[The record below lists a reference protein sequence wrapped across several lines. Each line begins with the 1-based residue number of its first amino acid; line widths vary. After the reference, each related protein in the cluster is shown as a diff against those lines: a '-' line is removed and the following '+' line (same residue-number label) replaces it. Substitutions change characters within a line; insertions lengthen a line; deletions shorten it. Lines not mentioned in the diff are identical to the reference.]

1 MPVSRAALLALL
13 AAFATACV
21 TMSGNRGTPVPG
33 DLAGFYSG
41 VLPCAD
47 CPGLRY
53 ELALRPDR
61 LFMLQV
67 TYLDRPDSEANP
79 RRLAGAWTLSA
90 DRAMLVLRSND
101 ETAML
106 FAVGGR
112 GVLRLLDQEGRV
124 IESSLNYEL
133 QRASPAVPFEPLVRL
148 QGNFRYMADAGIF
161 EECLTGA
168 RLPVAQLA
176 DNAALER
183 AYLEAQPAPG
193 QPVRVSVEARI
204 GARLNMEDRLQDML
218 VVERFVAISPGAI
231 CGRPL
236 ADARLIGTSWR
247 LTRLGARSVQAA
259 GERRAPDLRLDPA
272 DGRAGGFGGCN
283 SYSGTFR
290 LDGQSLRIESI
301 ASTLM
306 ACPETMDL
314 EAGFLHALERVSRW
328 NILGDWLELYDEQGK
343 LVARFQAD

>member
-1 MPVSRAALLALL
+1 MTFGKAALLTLFTVL
-13 AAFATACV
+13 ATACA
-21 TMSGNRGTPVPG
+21 TPGSERGVPAPR
-33 DLAGFYSG
+33 DPAGFYSG

-47 CPGLRY
+47 CPGLHY

-61 LFMLQV
+61 LFLLQV
-67 TYLDRPDSEANP
+67 TYLDRPQSEVNP
-79 RRLAGAWTLSA
+79 RRVAGGWSLSA
-90 DRAMLVLRSND
+90 DGAVLVLRSTD

-106 FAVGGR
+106 FAVGER
-112 GVLRLLDQEGRV
+112 GVLRLLDREGRV

-133 QRASPAVPFEPLVRL
+133 QRANPAVSFEPLVRL
-148 QGNFRYMADAGIF
+148 QGNYRYMADAGIF
-161 EECLTGA
+161 DECLTGV

-183 AYLEAQPAPG
+183 AYLGAQPVPG
-193 QPVRVSVEARI
+193 EPVRVSVEARI

-218 VVERFVAISPGAI
+218 VVERFVAISPGET

-247 LTRLGARSVQAA
+247 LTRLGERSLQAA
-259 GERRAPDLRLDPA
+259 GERRTLDLRFDPA

-283 SYSGTFR
+283 RYSGPFR

-314 EAGFLHALERVSRW
+314 EAEFLHALETVSRW
-328 NILGDWLELYDEQGK
+328 NIFGEWLELYDEQGK